1 MPCHRPQILCVPAGV
16 PVRKPGRKHSQ
27 RHTRQCC
34 GCCRVSASRFPGLLP
49 SLLGLPRVLWAPH
62 APGMGAAV
70 AAAAALFALAAV
82 AGPHQRATATLTSR
96 LPVSLLLRG
105 GNAPRDKDNSG
116 AADVISGGHG
126 IEYQRPA
133 AEGGERHEIL
143 AEALSHLEGEGCDLD
158 GNEGKISPR
167 LARTRSRLSPD
178 LSPRR
183 CAGLVRAQ

>member
-1 MPCHRPQILCVPAGV
+1 MDAM
-16 PVRKPGRKHSQ
+16 
-27 RHTRQCC
+27 C
-34 GCCRVSASRFPGLLP
+34 GSRFTLLLRLVFGLQMV
-49 SLLGLPRVLWAPH
+49 PRAPH

-70 AAAAALFALAAV
+70 AAAALFALAAV
-82 AGPHQRATATLTSR
+82 AGPHQLATATLTSR
-96 LPVSLLLRG
+96 LPGSLLLRG
-105 GNAPRDKDNSG
+105 GNAPRDKDDGG